1 MGAWMI
7 RAGRGGVYATS
18 WLERGVIGIGWDF
31 DGADIAAMNREQIR
45 AAYGQAHPGD
55 SKGKVAAGVGQ
66 VYRFAHDM
74 MTDSTVVMYDPESRL
89 YHLGV
94 ITGPCVAVCDM
105 DGVTYTRDV
114 TWGET
119 APRDVLSPSSKNSL
133 GGIQTIFA
141 VSDEVMVDLMN
152 AAKDK
157 SAVPSNDSAIDDS
170 NATNDEETL
179 AATYDNGIELIKDR
193 VNQLD
198 WEDMERL
205 VAGLLKAMGY
215 CARVMPK
222 GPDGGRDVVAS
233 PDALGL
239 ESPRIVAEV
248 KHRKGAMGAP
258 AVRAF
263 IGGLRAGDR
272 GLYVSTGG
280 FTKEARY
287 EADRANIPVRLL
299 DLDAF
304 VRHYVEI
311 YDKTDDD
318 IRSILPLTRIWWPA

>member
-7 RAGRGGVYATS
+7 RAGRGGVYAS
-18 WLERGVIGIGWDF
+18 DWLEHGVIGIGWDF

-45 AAYGQAHPGD
+45 AAYGLSHPGD

-74 MTDSTVVMYDPESRL
+74 TTDSTVVMYDPESRL

-141 VSDEVMVDLMN
+141 VSDEVMADLTN
-152 AAKDK
+152 AARDK
-157 SAVPSNDSAIDDS
+157 SVVASNDPAIDD
-170 NATNDEETL
+170 NDATNDEETL
-179 AATYDNGIELIKDR
+179 AATYDNGIEPIKDR

-318 IRSILPLTRIWWPA
+318 TRSILPLTRIWWPA

>member
-1 MGAWMI
+1 M
-7 RAGRGGVYATS
+7 
-18 WLERGVIGIGWDF
+18 D
-31 DGADIAAMNREQIR
+31 REQIR

-74 MTDSTVVMYDPESRL
+74 TTGLTVVMYDPESRL

-114 TWGET
+114 KWGET

-141 VSDEVMVDLMN
+141 VSDEVMADLMN

-157 SAVPSNDSAIDDS
+157 SAVPSNDSAIDDN

-318 IRSILPLTRIWWPA
+318 TRSILPLTRIWWPA

>member
-1 MGAWMI
+1 
-7 RAGRGGVYATS
+7 
-18 WLERGVIGIGWDF
+18 
-31 DGADIAAMNREQIR
+31 MNREQIR

-74 MTDSTVVMYDPESRL
+74 TTDSTVVMYDPESRL

-318 IRSILPLTRIWWPA
+318 TRSILPLTRIWWPA

>member
-7 RAGRGGVYATS
+7 RAGRGGVYAS
-18 WLERGVIGIGWDF
+18 DWLEHGVIGIGWDF

-45 AAYGQAHPGD
+45 AAYGLSHPGD
-55 SKGKVAAGVGQ
+55 SKGRVAAGVGQ

-74 MTDSTVVMYDPESRL
+74 TTDSTVVMYDPESRL

-114 TWGET
+114 KWGET

-141 VSDEVMVDLMN
+141 VSDEVMADLTN
-152 AAKDK
+152 AARDK
-157 SAVPSNDSAIDDS
+157 SVVASNDPVIDD
-170 NATNDEETL
+170 NDATNEEETL

-318 IRSILPLTRIWWPA
+318 TRSILPLTRIWWPA